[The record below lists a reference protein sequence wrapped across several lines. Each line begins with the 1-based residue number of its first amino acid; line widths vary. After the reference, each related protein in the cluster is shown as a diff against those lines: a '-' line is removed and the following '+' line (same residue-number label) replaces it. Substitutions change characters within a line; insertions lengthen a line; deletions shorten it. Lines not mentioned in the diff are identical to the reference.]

1 MQLRTRSLAA
11 PFIPVDSK
19 SLVKT
24 DVLKQS
30 KAKQSIL
37 TPLGQSYAALFC
49 SENNISRSI
58 SNVRNFKYKST
69 DNIIQS
75 VSGIER

>member
-30 KAKQSIL
+30 IL

-58 SNVRNFKYKST
+58 SNVWNFKYKTT